1 MNCYLCSGRS
11 LTVLRTKLRH
21 GITRNVLECRDCGL
35 VYLQPGK
42 EDLRRFYSEDYRDK
56 HSPVLG
62 KRLTCREIF
71 EAHLPFQE
79 VRVKRLEPVLK
90 PSFRVMDIGCSTG
103 QFLYAIK
110 DHVRE
115 AVGLE
120 INREEARFAH
130 EELGFR
136 IYTEPLADADIP
148 AEHFDLVTLFHV
160 LEHIDDPIA
169 LLKTALRYLKP
180 DGYLC
185 LEVPNLEDA
194 LLSLH
199 QVREYENFWYREPHI
214 FYFST
219 ETLSSVLRRS
229 GYHGEIRSVQRYSLL
244 NHLNWRSTGAP
255 QKSMDDGM
263 SSPTLL
269 PAISE
274 KAEGREEINEWFRG
288 VDQQYK
294 TLLEKHGIG
303 DSLFFLGEP
312 RKPRDLAPGTGLRRA
327 DENRLLC

>member
-1 MNCYLCSGRS
+1 MDVGCSTG
-11 LTVLRTKLRH
+11 
-21 GITRNVLECRDCGL
+21 
-35 VYLQPGK
+35 Q
-42 EDLRRFYSEDYRDK
+42 
-56 HSPVLG
+56 
-62 KRLTCREIF
+62 
-71 EAHLPFQE
+71 
-79 VRVKRLEPVLK
+79 VRVKRLKSVLK
-90 PSFRVMDIGCSTG
+90 PSFRVMDVGCSTG
-103 QFLYAIK
+103 QFLHAIRY
-110 DHVRE
+110 HVRE

-120 INREEARFAH
+120 INREEYARFAS

-136 IYTEPLADADIP
+136 IYTMPLADVDIP
-148 AEHFDLVTLFHV
+148 AEYFDLVTLFHV

-169 LLKTALRYLKP
+169 LLKTAFRYLRP

-199 QVREYENFWYREPHI
+199 QVREYEDFWYREPHL
-214 FYFST
+214 FYFSS

-229 GYHGEIRSVQRYSLL
+229 GYHGEIRTVQHYSLF

-263 SSPTLL
+263 SSPTLF
-269 PAISE
+269 PATSE
-274 KAEGREEINEWFRG
+274 KAEAREEINDWFRG

-312 RKPRDLAPGTGLRRA
+312 RKARDLAPVT
-327 DENRLLC
+327 ETP